1 MHNAQ
6 ESATMNITLNIEPH
20 DEAEAVRSIVKD
32 LRDLVHLRLRR
43 PGITAAR
50 IVGAGKLLNVFDEIE
65 QQLPTSAPDSVEC
78 AEQSPKAAA

>member
-1 MHNAQ
+1 MTMCKKAQ
-6 ESATMNITLNIEPH
+6 RMNITLNIDPQ

-32 LRDLVHLRLRR
+32 LRDLVHLRLKR

-65 QQLPTSAPDSVEC
+65 QQLPPNAPVSGDTAS
-78 AEQSPKAAA
+78 EQKAA